1 MAVDVSYGCSR
12 RFNLVDDVAGVY
24 PVSNASSIADERPF
38 EGRSF
43 EAGSG
48 RLYGSVLG
56 RRGGRRRS
64 RGGEMNWVAGGG
76 AW

>member
-1 MAVDVSYGCSR
+1 MMS
-12 RFNLVDDVAGVY
+12 AGVY
-24 PVSNASSIADERPF
+24 PVGYASFNAEERP
-38 EGRSF
+38 F

-48 RLYGSVLG
+48 RLYRSVLG

-64 RGGEMNWVAGGG
+64 RRGEMNWAAGGG